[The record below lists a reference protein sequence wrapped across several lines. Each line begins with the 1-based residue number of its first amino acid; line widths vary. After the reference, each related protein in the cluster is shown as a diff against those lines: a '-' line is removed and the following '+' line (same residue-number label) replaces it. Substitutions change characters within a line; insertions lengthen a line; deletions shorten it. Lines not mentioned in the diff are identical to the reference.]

1 MKATKHLSLFFL
13 TLLLYVTAGCS
24 DFLYQQMNDPARD
37 EWQQPKAV
45 IQALDIAPGSH
56 VADLGAGGGYFTF
69 WLADAVGPKGRV
81 YAVDTDE
88 ASLTFIDNA
97 VRQRGSPDNIELVLA
112 TPNNPRLL
120 PDKVDLIFICNT
132 YHHLP
137 ERVTYF
143 RSLSTSL
150 RPSGRIAIIDYKDT
164 GWAGFF
170 GHATDKATIR
180 QELESAGYRLIKD
193 FDFLPRQHFVVFA
206 LNTP

>member
-1 MKATKHLSLFFL
+1 MKATKHLSLFLL
-13 TLLLYVTAGCS
+13 TLLLYATAGCS
-24 DFLYQQMNDPARD
+24 DFLYRQMNDPGRD

-45 IQALDIAPGSH
+45 IQALDITPGAH

-69 WLADAVGPKGRV
+69 RLADAVGPTGRV

-88 ASLTFIDNA
+88 ASLTFIDNQ
-97 VRQRGSPDNIELVLA
+97 VRQRGGPENIELVLA

-132 YHHLP
+132 YHHLA

-150 RPSGRIAIIDYKDT
+150 RPGGRIAIIDFTDK
-164 GWAGFF
+164 GWAGLF
-170 GHATDKATIR
+170 GHATDNATIR
-180 QELESAGYRLIKD
+180 QEMGAAGYRLIKD
-193 FDFLPRQHFVVFA
+193 FDFLPKQHFLVFT